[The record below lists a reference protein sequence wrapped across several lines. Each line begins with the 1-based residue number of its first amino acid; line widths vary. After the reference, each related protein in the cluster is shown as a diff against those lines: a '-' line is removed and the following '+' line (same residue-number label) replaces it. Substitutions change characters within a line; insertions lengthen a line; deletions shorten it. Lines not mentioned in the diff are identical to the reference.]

1 MRNPEYNEGFGLQ
14 SVPVPQ
20 LLLLDIGLLIF
31 VIIILFFIFLTLC
44 TKMCLWRK
52 RNKKIKSE

>member
-14 SVPVPQ
+14 SVPVLQ

-31 VIIILFFIFLTLC
+31 VIIILIFIFLTLC
-44 TKMCLWRK
+44 TKMCLRRK